1 MNASFTRTMLRT
13 HKLVKQFGKVE
24 ALNSLTLEVPEGSVF
39 ALVGPNGAGKTTA
52 MKICLNLLRASS
64 GKAEVLGA
72 DSRKLA
78 SAQLARI
85 GYVSETRQL
94 PDWMKVSRFLAYC
107 KEFYPAWNDADAAE
121 FVRSYEL
128 PLDRPLKS
136 LSRGQ
141 RVKATLA
148 AALAYHPSL
157 LFLDEPF
164 GNLDVLVRDQ
174 VIETILGAGSETTVF
189 LASHDLAEI
198 ESFATHVAYMDQGAI
213 QFTEET
219 GTLSTRFREVEVVL
233 ETASP
238 LPADLP
244 ATWLNQEQ
252 SGVVIRFT
260 DSRFDAADHSAKIRR
275 YFPTA
280 REVNV
285 GAIPLRAIFVALAKS
300 AKQSRGGR

>member
-1 MNASFTRTMLRT
+1 MNVMLRT
-13 HKLVKQFGKVE
+13 DRLAKKFGRVE

-52 MKICLNLLRASS
+52 MKICLNMLRPSS
-64 GKAEVLGA
+64 GIATVLGV

-78 SAQLARI
+78 PEQLARI

-94 PDWMKVSRFLAYC
+94 PEWMKVSRFLAYC

-121 FVRSYEL
+121 FVRAYEL

-141 RVKATLA
+141 RVKAALA
-148 AALAYHPSL
+148 ASLAYHPSL

-164 GNLDVLVRDQ
+164 SNLDVLVRDQ
-174 VIETILGAGSETTVF
+174 LIETIIGAGSETTVF

-198 ESFATHVAYMDQGAI
+198 ESFATHVAYMDQGKV
-213 QFTEET
+213 QFTEEM
-219 GTLSTRFREVEVVL
+219 GALSTRFRDIEVVL

-238 LPADLP
+238 IPADLP
-244 ATWLNQEQ
+244 ATCLNAQQ
-252 SGVVIRFT
+252 AGVVIRYT
-260 DSRFDAADHSAKIRR
+260 DSGFDPAQHETQIRR

-285 GAIPLRAIFVALAKS
+285 RAMPLRAIFVALAKS
-300 AKQSRGGR
+300 AKTLRSGEGS

>member
-1 MNASFTRTMLRT
+1 MNVMLRT
-13 HKLVKQFGKVE
+13 DRLAKKFGRVE

-52 MKICLNLLRASS
+52 MKICLNMVRPSS
-64 GKAEVLGA
+64 GTAEVLGV
-72 DSRKLA
+72 DSRKL
-78 SAQLARI
+78 SPTELARI

-94 PDWMKVSRFLAYC
+94 PDWMKVGRFLAYC

-121 FVRSYEL
+121 FVRAYEL

-141 RVKATLA
+141 RVKAALA
-148 AALAYHPSL
+148 ASLAYHPSL

-164 GNLDVLVRDQ
+164 SNLDVLVRDQ
-174 VIETILGAGSETTVF
+174 LIETIIGAGSETTVF

-198 ESFATHVAYMDQGAI
+198 ESFATHVAYMDQGSI
-213 QFTEET
+213 QFTDEM
-219 GTLSTRFREVEVVL
+219 GALSARFREVEVVL

-238 LPADLP
+238 MAADIP
-244 ATWLNQEQ
+244 ATWLNPDQ
-252 SGVVIRFT
+252 SGVVVRFT
-260 DSRFDAADHSAKIRR
+260 DSRFDAADHAAQIRR
-275 YFPTA
+275 HFPIV

-285 GAIPLRAIFVALAKS
+285 RAMPLRSIFVALAKS
-300 AKQSRGGR
+300 AKARG

>member
-1 MNASFTRTMLRT
+1 MILRTSGLTRT
-13 HKLVKQFGKVE
+13 FGKVE

-39 ALVGPNGAGKTTA
+39 ALVGPNGAGKSTT

-64 GKAEVLGA
+64 GTAEVLGA
-72 DSRKLA
+72 DSRRLA
-78 SAQLARI
+78 PAQLARI
-85 GYVSETRQL
+85 GYVSEARQL

-121 FVRSYEL
+121 FVRAYEL

-141 RVKATLA
+141 RVKAALA

-164 GNLDVLVRDQ
+164 SNLDVLVRDQ
-174 VIETILGAGSETTVF
+174 LIETILGAGSETTVF

-213 QFTEET
+213 RFTEEM
-219 GTLSTRFREVEVVL
+219 GALSTRFREIEVVL
-233 ETASP
+233 ETAGP
-238 LPADLP
+238 IPAALP
-244 ATWLNQEQ
+244 ATWLNPEQ

-260 DSRFDAADHSAKIRR
+260 DSRFDPADHESHLRR
-275 YFPTA
+275 HFPA
-280 REVNV
+280 IREVNV
-285 GAIPLRAIFVALAKS
+285 RAMPLRSIFVALAKS
-300 AKQSRGGR
+300 AKQSRGKQ

>member
-1 MNASFTRTMLRT
+1 VNVMLRT
-13 HKLVKQFGKVE
+13 DKLAKEFGKVE
-24 ALNSLTLEVPEGSVF
+24 ALTSLSLEIPEGSVF

-52 MKICLNLLRASS
+52 MKICLNMVRASS
-64 GKAEVLGA
+64 GTAEVLGV
-72 DSRKLA
+72 DSRKLSPA
-78 SAQLARI
+78 ELARI

-121 FVRSYEL
+121 FVRTYEL

-141 RVKATLA
+141 RVKAALA
-148 AALAYHPSL
+148 ASLAYHPSL

-164 GNLDVLVRDQ
+164 SNLDVLVRDQ
-174 VIETILGAGSETTVF
+174 LIETILGAGSETTVF

-198 ESFATHVAYMDQGAI
+198 ESFATHVAYMDQGSVR
-213 QFTEET
+213 FTEEM
-219 GTLSTRFREVEVVL
+219 GALSTRFREVEVVQ
-233 ETASP
+233 ETATP
-238 LPADLP
+238 TPVDLP
-244 ATWLNQEQ
+244 ATWLNPDQ

-260 DSRFDAADHSAKIRR
+260 DSRFDPVQHDAQIRR
-275 YFPTA
+275 HFPAA

-285 GAIPLRAIFVALAKS
+285 RSVPLRSIFVALAKS

>member
-1 MNASFTRTMLRT
+1 MNVMLRT
-13 HKLVKQFGKVE
+13 DKLAKEFGKVE
-24 ALNSLTLEVPEGSVF
+24 ALTSLSLEIPEGSVF

-52 MKICLNLLRASS
+52 MKICLNMVRASS
-64 GKAEVLGA
+64 GTAEVLGV
-72 DSRKLA
+72 DSRKLSPA
-78 SAQLARI
+78 ELARI

-121 FVRSYEL
+121 FVRTYEL

-141 RVKATLA
+141 RVKAALA
-148 AALAYHPSL
+148 ASLAYHPSL

-164 GNLDVLVRDQ
+164 SNLDVLVRDQ
-174 VIETILGAGSETTVF
+174 LIETILGAGSETTVF

-198 ESFATHVAYMDQGAI
+198 ESFATHVAYMDQGSVR
-213 QFTEET
+213 FTEEM
-219 GTLSTRFREVEVVL
+219 GALSTRFREVEVVQ
-233 ETASP
+233 ETATP
-238 LPADLP
+238 IPVDLP
-244 ATWLNQEQ
+244 ATWLNPDQ

-260 DSRFDAADHSAKIRR
+260 DSRFDPVQHEAQIRR
-275 YFPTA
+275 HFPAA

-285 GAIPLRAIFVALAKS
+285 RSVPLRSIFVALAKS